1 MLTGQADD
9 MTAPE
14 LIPLPMPPQEALG
27 ADTLFVCATQRL
39 AQTLSHSHDTRF
51 AQSRGWRALEATTPE
66 NWLATLHASLEL
78 RDLLPPTLK
87 GLRVVNGFQ
96 EELVWRNVIR
106 ADLEKNLEPLFDLK
120 ALASSARQAHRL
132 AIQWKIPIE
141 ANNYGSEEQRQFHRW
156 HLAFR
161 AYCRQRHLIDSA
173 RMQACLIDDLP
184 NIPRSLL
191 KSNLVFSGFDHF
203 TPLEQQLQSQLA
215 RQGVRLYVQ
224 DHAAGTAVIRRVA
237 PLDLDAECQAIAF
250 WAQQHLNQNP
260 TTRLGIVVPDLANY
274 QYPLQDALE
283 DRLAPEH
290 QTGTLLNQ
298 ERLFNVSLGRSLAAT
313 PITQTALTLLQIIA
327 SPSDIEQT
335 LLSSLLLSPYWSQG
349 RTEQS
354 AQARLD
360 AAYRS
365 SVAMCAPLRRYVDF
379 ANWFLA
385 EHRINAPYLS
395 QHLMAIARAEHNLG
409 GDKTLSEW
417 CRLCESLLH
426 GCGWLYEGPLNSVE
440 FQTRQAFLEA
450 LSELGRLDQ
459 ITNRCPLNE
468 AIALLKQLCQD
479 RLFQPKTQGNPPI
492 QILGILEST
501 GLQFDA
507 LWVAGLTESHWPPP
521 ARPNPLL
528 SIIAQR
534 AQNAPNA
541 SAAVQLEFA
550 RVIQERLLHAASEVT
565 LSAPS
570 READTELHPSSLIA
584 DIPLAPLDDI
594 PPLPWIETFLHR
606 EANALMEIEDA
617 TAPAVE
623 SGTRVRG
630 GTALLRAQAICPA
643 WGYFQY
649 RLGARPLQTPLD
661 GLDARQRGTLVH
673 NALEA
678 FWKKVRDLSTLQQ
691 LAQAGLSEA
700 IDQAVS
706 EALAMYQADKRNEP
720 LNPRPLMLEQHRL
733 CRLLESW
740 LRLESEREDP
750 FRVLHLEHEFK
761 ALICGIEVRMFIDR
775 IDQLH
780 DGRILIVDYKT
791 GASIDI
797 KNWGHDRLTEPQLP
811 IYASIAPLED
821 GEVAGVA
828 FAQVH
833 LSKLG
838 FRGIGDNLR
847 SPVGIDDL
855 QSFKA
860 RKIFDSARFP
870 DWQHVLD
877 HWRQAVENIATE
889 VCRGDAAVRFENDK
903 DLIYC
908 DVRPLLRLAERT
920 NQFNATAGDQTRHL
934 DSVHV

>member
-1 MLTGQADD
+1 

-14 LIPLPMPPQEALG
+14 LIPLTMPPQVAVE

-39 AQTLSHSHDTRF
+39 AQTLSHAHDAGV
-51 AQSRGWRALEATTPE
+51 AQNNGWRTLDATTPE
-66 NWLATLHASLEL
+66 NWLADLHASLEL
-78 RDLLPPTLK
+78 RDLMPPTLK
-87 GLRVVNGFQ
+87 GLRVLNGFQ

-106 ADLEKNLEPLFDLK
+106 ADLEKYLEPLFDLK

-132 AIQWKIPIE
+132 AIQWKIPIDTS
-141 ANNYGSEEQRQFHRW
+141 NYGSEEQRQFHRW
-156 HLAFR
+156 HLAFQT
-161 AYCRQRHLIDSA
+161 YCRRRHLVDSA
-173 RMQACLIDDLP
+173 RMQAYLIDDLP
-184 NIPRSLL
+184 NVPRSLL

-203 TPLEQQLQSQLA
+203 TPLEQQLQIQLA
-215 RQGVRLYVQ
+215 GLGVQLYVQ
-224 DHAAGTAVIRRVA
+224 DHSVGAAVMRRVA
-237 PLDLDAECQAIAF
+237 PSDLHAECQAIAF
-250 WAQQHLNQNP
+250 WAQQHLCRKPNA
-260 TTRLGIVVPDLANY
+260 RLGIVVPDLANY

-283 DRLAPEH
+283 DRLDPEH
-290 QTGTLLNQ
+290 QIGSPLNQ
-298 ERLFNVSLGRSLAAT
+298 ERPFNVSLGRPLAAT

-327 SPSDIEQT
+327 SPNDIEQRS
-335 LLSSLLLSPYWSQG
+335 LSSLLLSPYWSQG
-349 RTEQS
+349 RAERS

-385 EHRINAPYLS
+385 EHLITAPYLS
-395 QHLMAIARAEHNLG
+395 QHLTAIARAQHNLR

-417 CRLCESLLH
+417 CRLFESFLH
-426 GCGWLYEGPLNSVE
+426 GCGWLFEGRLNSVE
-440 FQTRQAFLEA
+440 FQTRQAFLET

-459 ITNRCPLNE
+459 ITDPCPLND
-468 AIALLKQLCQD
+468 AVGLLNQLCQD
-479 RLFQPKTQGNPPI
+479 RLFQPKTRGNPPI

-501 GLQFDA
+501 GLHFDA
-507 LWVAGLTESHWPPP
+507 LWVAGLTEIHWPPP

-528 SIIAQR
+528 SIAAQR
-534 AQNAPNA
+534 KQNAPNA

-550 RVIQERLLHAASEVT
+550 RVIQERLLHAAYEVT
-565 LSAPS
+565 LSSPS
-570 READTELHPSSLIA
+570 RESDTELHPSSLIA

-594 PPLPWIETFLHR
+594 PPLPWVEAFLNR
-606 EANALMEIEDA
+606 QPNALMQIADA
-617 TAPAVE
+617 SAPAVE
-623 SGTRVRG
+623 SGMRVRG
-630 GTALLRAQAICPA
+630 GTSLLRAQAICPA

-649 RLGARPLQTPLD
+649 RLGANPLKTPLD

-678 FWKKVRDLSTLQQ
+678 FWTKVRDLSTLQQ
-691 LAQAGLSEA
+691 LAQAGLSDA
-700 IDQAVS
+700 IYQAVS
-706 EALAMYQADKRNEP
+706 EALAMHQADKRNEP
-720 LNPRPLMLEQHRL
+720 LNPRPLTLERNRL

-761 ALICGIEVRMFIDR
+761 EQICGIEVRMFIDR

-780 DGRILIVDYKT
+780 DGRILIIDYKT

-797 KNWGHDRLTEPQLP
+797 KNWGNDRLTEPQLP

-821 GEVAGVA
+821 GKIAGVA

-838 FRGIGDNLR
+838 FRGIGDNIR
-847 SPVGIDDL
+847 SPAGLDDL
-855 QSFKA
+855 QSPKA
-860 RKIFDSARFP
+860 RKIFDNLRFP
-870 DWQHVLD
+870 DWYHVLD
-877 HWRQAVENIATE
+877 HWRQSVENIATE
-889 VCRGDAAVRFENDK
+889 ICRGDASVRFDNDK

-908 DVRPLLRLAERT
+908 DVLPLLRLAERT
-920 NQFNATAGDQTRHL
+920 TQLNAIADDQTRFL
-934 DSVHV
+934 GSVHA